1 MRLLSTADFFKT
13 EFCKKIQE
21 QYQSV
26 KWNMRGSRNFP
37 QGEGGGGQGQS
48 EKKALT
54 TFFFFL
60 VLSLFYRSQKVNFK
74 EIYHFLRFQSGYN
87 IFQGGGGG
95 PKFFR
100 RSPIA
105 YSL

>member
-1 MRLLSTADFFKT
+1 MEHAR
-13 EFCKKIQE
+13 IQE
-21 QYQSV
+21 LSS
-26 KWNMRGSRNFP
+26 G
-37 QGEGGGGQGQS
+37 GGGGGQGHQS

-87 IFQGGGGG
+87 IFQGGGVQSFSGG
-95 PKFFR
+95 VQLLIPYR
-100 RSPIA
+100 NP
-105 YSL
+105 YNL